1 VTAPCV
7 ASVAPRAAPST
18 APDRVAAP
26 ALLHNMSAPPRSHV
40 ELRPLRTGTDRPR
53 RPPVGVG
60 GEPPSVAEGPS
71 ARLFARVC
79 LVGLLS
85 DGEASQPR
93 GRDIVRGID
102 NMPHDL
108 IDAVAALRCG
118 RFRVWHCDGVDSYQ
132 RDPVLHAEQRQ
143 CQTLPASALHDE
155 LIDRLAAIDAGPL
168 PPLLIA
174 RQMDLSI
181 DAPPDTGPML
191 ALRLL
196 AGTTGNLFVRA
207 RAVGAG
213 AFLCGLPGSAGIACQ
228 FDYWL
233 PTGAHK

>member
-1 VTAPCV
+1 VTAP
-7 ASVAPRAAPST
+7 STETDRGAA
-18 APDRVAAP
+18 V
-26 ALLHNMSAPPRSHV
+26 LLHNMSAPPRSHV
-40 ELRPLRTGTDRPR
+40 ELRPLRSGPVHSRHTPTGA
-53 RPPVGVG
+53 G
-60 GEPPSVAEGPS
+60 GEPTSVADGPS

-85 DGEASQPR
+85 DGEASSPR
-93 GRDIVRGID
+93 GRDIARGID
-102 NMPHDL
+102 GSPADL
-108 IDAVAALRCG
+108 IEAVAALRCG
-118 RFRVWHCDGVDSYQ
+118 RFRLWHCDGIDDCR
-132 RDPVLHAEQRQ
+132 RDPVLDAEQRR
-143 CQTLPASALHDE
+143 CRTLPASALHDE

-181 DAPPDTGPML
+181 DAPPDVGPLL

-196 AGTTGNLFVRA
+196 AGTTGNLFIRA

-233 PTGAHK
+233 PTGACR